1 MTQINLNKE
10 TKAQVGKAI
19 QELYH
24 TVRKMNSIAGQ
35 PTLCK
40 SRIPNQKQVV
50 LAEVKELKEAFDNQD
65 LAGLSMEAVDILI
78 TASELVMIGDGATW
92 LLDNPPVCLNKDERT
107 VEDLVEEILTSS
119 EDEKWFDVL
128 GSAEDLCVQLNSDMI
143 FNIKSI
149 GESMLSKF
157 TPVKVLE
164 DSAETEFSIIEQL
177 QGDRYEEVY
186 SEIVDFKGE
195 EFVVFKTKFD
205 KQNNESYP
213 QGKFLKSTL
222 TFKQPE
228 IIVYE

>member
-1 MTQINLNKE
+1 MTINLNKE
-10 TKAQVGKAI
+10 TKQQVGKAI

-35 PTLCK
+35 LTLCK

-78 TASELVMIGDGATW
+78 TASELVMIGDGDTW
-92 LLDNPPVCLNKDERT
+92 LLDNPPVYLNKDERT

-157 TPVKVLE
+157 TPVGVLE
-164 DSAETEFSIIEQL
+164 DSAETEFSIIEKL

-186 SEIVDFKGE
+186 SEIVDFEGE

-222 TFKQPE
+222 TFKKPE